1 VRPGLPAIAVAAVAV
16 GGTFMV
22 VTMSG
27 MRAAREAAPGP
38 SRLVAGMTTAF
49 AAGQLVGPLLVRGDD
64 LAAPS
69 VLAAAVLLATA
80 VALLLPIRA
89 LPTRALPTRVQ
100 GRLPHDAPV
109 DGPTAPDPAGGDGP
123 RAAGGG

>member
-1 VRPGLPAIAVAAVAV
+1 
-16 GGTFMV
+16 MV

-38 SRLVAGMTTAF
+38 CRLVAGMTTAF

-69 VLAAAVLLATA
+69 ILAAAVLLATA
-80 VALLLPIRA
+80 VALLF
-89 LPTRALPTRVQ
+89 PTRAQ

-109 DGPTAPDPAGGDGP
+109 DGPPAPDPTRGDGP
-123 RAAGGG
+123 RAAGGGR